1 MEEYKLNKT
10 DIDFLREY
18 LKDDSPHSN
27 HIARVELRDYFND
40 LLKKES
46 FEVGKYYY
54 YRDFS
59 KFVFKVTDCAP
70 FDTIFGGSV
79 YGYGIDLD
87 EDDFEENGF
96 WVDSEDIKYSKEIS
110 EEEFLQYIIDHLDI
124 HKGDNFIGVSGNLH
138 KASREPYIR
147 DGGVYVKNEKMLT
160 VCLFKDGNIGR
171 KANKE
176 KEEVKTHWID
186 FISSPMKR
194 GKIIKYNNMGKLEYN
209 LTHSYKQDDDDLIN
223 CQVPNKSLILSPL
236 SSKERCQELFDEW
249 LKETF

>member
-1 MEEYKLNKT
+1 MEGYKLNKT

-18 LKDDSPHSN
+18 LEEDSPHSN

-54 YRDFS
+54 YRDVS
-59 KFVFKVTDCAP
+59 KLVFKVTDCVP

-87 EDDFEENGF
+87 EDDFEENGC
-96 WVDSEDIKYSKEIS
+96 WVDLEDIEYSKEIS

-124 HKGDNFIGVSGNLH
+124 HEGDGFIGVSGNLH

-171 KANKE
+171 KTTKE
-176 KEEVKTHWID
+176 KVGNFVWKNTIEKAGDSVWKKTMDLRWNETSLQQKHIEVNTGEEMWKDV
-186 FISSPMKR
+186 
-194 GKIIKYNNMGKLEYN
+194 
-209 LTHSYKQDDDDLIN
+209 
-223 CQVPNKSLILSPL
+223 
-236 SSKERCQELFDEW
+236 
-249 LKETF
+249 